1 MGPELPWL
9 NSIEIQAKQPHELD
23 ERDRQRF
30 VDVFKWDRLPKDDVQ
45 AASAQSIADLITQH
59 GDFYAGL
66 KRDRVQRAFEDAT
79 RTGPEALDNLIKQ
92 VNEKLA
98 EKGSLYRLESNY
110 WTEQVAYNP
119 EPSNLMIHQHPEIV
133 NEPRS
138 KVTLRDTK
146 SGQAEDEMRI
156 KLKMDAGMFE
166 ISPKHGGVK
175 FPDIYH

>member
-1 MGPELPWL
+1 MGTELTWQ
-9 NSIEIQAKQPHELD
+9 NIFEIQPKQPHELD
-23 ERDRQRF
+23 EREKQRF
-30 VDVFKWDRLPKDDVQ
+30 ADVFKREQLPKDDVQ

-79 RTGPEALDNLIKQ
+79 RDGPEALDNLIKQ

-98 EKGSLYRLESNY
+98 EKGSAYRLESNY
-110 WTEQVAYNP
+110 WTEQVAYHP
-119 EPSNLMIHQHPEIV
+119 PPSNLMIHQHPEIV

-138 KVTLRDTK
+138 KVTLRNTQ

-156 KLKMDAGMFE
+156 KVKMDAGMFE
-166 ISPKHGGVK
+166 ISPKHGGIK